1 MVTVKINKLKLY
13 GYHGLHKEEAII
25 GGEFELNLYADYEE
39 KGIINLIEQTI
50 NYVHIVEII
59 KKEFSIRYDLLESL
73 AQQIAIQVYN
83 ENPFIKNINISI
95 EKLNA
100 PILNF
105 TGTVGV
111 EYSKTF

>member
-13 GYHGLHKEEAII
+13 GYHGLYKEESII
-25 GGEFELNLYADYEE
+25 GADFEINFYADYEE
-39 KGIINLIEQTI
+39 RGIITNIEHTI
-50 NYVHIVEII
+50 NYVEIVEII
-59 KKEFSIRYDLLESL
+59 KKEFTIRYDLLESL
-73 AQQIAIQVYN
+73 AQQIAMHVYN
-83 ENPFIKNINISI
+83 EFPFVKNINISI

-100 PILNF
+100 PMHNF